1 MYMPTRFIWD
11 ENKNRAN
18 RRKHKISF
26 ETATKVFTDPYVV
39 IHPDQCVEGEQRW
52 QAIGSVA
59 GLSIILVAHTARDEG
74 GGEVIRII
82 SARKATTTERKS
94 YEEAN

>member
-1 MYMPTRFIWD
+1 M
-11 ENKNRAN
+11 
-18 RRKHKISF
+18 
-26 ETATKVFTDPYVV
+26 FTDPYVV
-39 IHPDQCVEGEQRW
+39 TRPDQYVEGEQRW
-52 QAIGSVA
+52 QAIGSVE
-59 GLSIILVAHTARDEG
+59 GLLIILVAHTARDEG